1 MGKRTYNNNNDSSR
15 KKYKVSSTII
25 DPGQHGIFAT
35 CNRHK
40 EPSAAKELKGYLQD
54 KLDVYF
60 PKQEEEE
67 EEEEKDS
74 DNKEDKKEE
83 LSIEDAIK
91 QELEELNSSN
101 KDSVNKDIIREIK
114 INCDSM
120 VFIKTR
126 KPIVASEFVVKLCDE
141 LKNAKKKSSRFL
153 QKLTPVDGS
162 CNATKSEFEKLIRIM
177 LEKPFKEL
185 QAKQEAEN
193 KLNAKTEEDNE
204 EKSQSA
210 EAENKESEEPKNN
223 TKRATYGVNL
233 VKRNFHSLER
243 DEVNEIIQ
251 NYAKEFNLLPV
262 WRNPQILVNVFGYK
276 NFMGVSYVDGE
287 KFDSLSKFNIQQ
299 IYEKLDELKKVNVE
313 NSRVAASGIK
323 NNLNKEESNDN
334 KESEEPKEESK
345 EETQEEAK

>member
-60 PKQEEEE
+60 PKQ

-185 QAKQEAEN
+185 QAEQEAEN

-299 IYEKLDELKKVNVE
+299 IYEKLDEIKKVNVE

-323 NNLNKEESNDN
+323 NNLNKEESSDN